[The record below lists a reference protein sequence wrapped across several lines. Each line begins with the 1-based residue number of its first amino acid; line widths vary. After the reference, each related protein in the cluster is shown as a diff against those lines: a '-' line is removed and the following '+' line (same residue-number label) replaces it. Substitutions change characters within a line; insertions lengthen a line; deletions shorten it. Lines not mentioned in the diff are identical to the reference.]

1 MTKKLRAEAKI
12 DRSTIT
18 LNVAMGPNS
27 TVMGKPKMP
36 NRGMVV
42 LSIRLMPTGAFSQSL
57 TNGLW
62 PCRRTHGRLGQE
74 PDLLGDVVAPRC
86 LDRVPD
92 AVGPGAPVGQD
103 RQGQIDDGHAGGHVP
118 PAGCRPAG
126 VPGAV
131 FRRLLRQH
139 GSSVTHEG
147 WSDDRAG
154 AVCIAGQGSSR
165 DLRHRGQRS
174 GSPHRHRSP
183 TGPVSQ

>member
-62 PCRRTHGRLGQE
+62 PCRRTQGVWARNQISSETSLPPDVWIVCPMPWAQALRL
-74 PDLLGDVVAPRC
+74 AR
-86 LDRVPD
+86 
-92 AVGPGAPVGQD
+92 
-103 RQGQIDDGHAGGHVP
+103 
-118 PAGCRPAG
+118 
-126 VPGAV
+126 
-131 FRRLLRQH
+131 
-139 GSSVTHEG
+139 T
-147 WSDDRAG
+147 DRA
-154 AVCIAGQGSSR
+154 R
-165 DLRHRGQRS
+165 
-174 GSPHRHRSP
+174 
-183 TGPVSQ
+183 